1 MKDGQIDLA
10 EAYRQQVEVIVDNT
24 EESIAL
30 WILRHAEKLQRTLDD
45 NPTPGWSA
53 EHSRPLHYRQLAEL
67 IREGE
72 WRK

>member
-1 MKDGQIDLA
+1 MKDGDA
-10 EAYRQQVEVIVDNT
+10 ESYRQQVEVIVDNT

-30 WILRHAEKLQRTLDD
+30 WILRHADTWQKAMDD
-45 NPTPGWSA
+45 NPKAGWSS
-53 EHSRPLHYRQLAEL
+53 EHSRPLHYRQLAQL